1 MLGLKV
7 VRGDSPLCGQRK
19 SLFAGLPS
27 SKVETAFVRSVRNAY
42 PDETNG
48 EPDMKQLIT
57 IIALLAVT
65 SAHASH
71 VGASRG
77 NHGPAGLGPA
87 GGQAAAGQ
95 ASKASSSANASSSGG
110 ARQSGGNGSVVLG
123 YCDVAH
129 YSICYKE

>member
-1 MLGLKV
+1 MQCYIHNGV
-7 VRGDSPLCGQRK
+7 VYLRCRWMRVVSSHISYSDGCFGQ
-19 SLFAGLPS
+19 
-27 SKVETAFVRSVRNAY
+27 
-42 PDETNG
+42 G
-48 EPDMKQLIT
+48 EMMKQVLVVCAMLVAT
-57 IIALLAVT
+57 T
-65 SAHASH
+65 AHASH

-95 ASKASSSANASSSGG
+95 ASNSSASASSSGSSG
-110 ARQSGGNGSVVLG
+110 QSEGNGSVVLG